1 MKFFITPFAAAALL
15 ATETLAQNNG
25 FTINSLM
32 NVVVCQPSRISWVG
46 GTPPYFLSILPANQP
61 AAQPIED
68 LGTQNG
74 NSITWIADLGV
85 GTSAFLNLKDSTGL
99 TAQSGTFT
107 ILTGTDTS
115 CLGKNPNTSATSG
128 GASSGASGGTPAPNT
143 SGTAGTSATKSG
155 SGTPTGSPS
164 PTQSKG
170 AASALSFNV
179 AIPAI
184 LGAAAIAM
192 A

>member
-1 MKFFITPFAAAALL
+1 MMTTAKFVLH
-15 ATETLAQNNG
+15 
-25 FTINSLM
+25 S
-32 NVVVCQPSRISWVG
+32 
-46 GTPPYFLSILPANQP
+46 
-61 AAQPIED
+61 
-68 LGTQNG
+68 
-74 NSITWIADLGV
+74 
-85 GTSAFLNLKDSTGL
+85 
-99 TAQSGTFT
+99 
-107 ILTGTDTS
+107 
-115 CLGKNPNTSATSG
+115 
-128 GASSGASGGTPAPNT
+128 
-143 SGTAGTSATKSG
+143 TKSG